1 MMSSCSLCVF
11 YAIGVLD
18 DAVALSKSDTAHLPV
33 RPRSLRARS
42 FFYEDDMLAL
52 AKLFPNVRFVHVSG
66 SKTAPNVKQVRAAG
80 LEVQMRTFLTS
91 SLDGSLNPVDGYTRG
106 WWI

>member
-1 MMSSCSLCVF
+1 MGCW
-11 YAIGVLD
+11 I
-18 DAVALSKSDTAHLPV
+18 DAFALSKIDAAHLPV
-33 RPRSLRARS
+33 RPWSLRARS

-80 LEVQMRTFLTS
+80 LEVQMRTEW
-91 SLDGSLNPVDGYTRG
+91 R
-106 WWI
+106 